1 MAAVLELPLTI
12 IPLFGSFEG
21 QRLITLPADVPL
33 VIGRLIDP
41 NESYVGTLRF
51 TSKVVSRRHAQ
62 LLFHDKKVYIQ
73 DIKSSSGTF
82 LNDERLSQQGVESQL
97 FQLHSG
103 DIVRLGED
111 CEVNG
116 VMHQSVCMK
125 VIIPQLDEELVSPIS
140 GSKNRISL
148 QPSLRASGDNLA
160 KSTSSL
166 LESSRSYDNFANLDA
181 SMDAGASLT
190 IDTQFK
196 YDIENEFNAVWA
208 SLTHG
213 LDSSVRKLKA
223 LARAHASTMMTQG
236 IYTPYSAKG
245 FASTSDLSNPRQ
257 SMQSFLST
265 SSSNEAIE
273 TARHRMSRM
282 PPHSATGSRAR
293 QTSALSTGSTPS
305 TVASMPSPS
314 QPLRELHRSPSV

>member
-41 NESYVGTLRF
+41 NESY
-51 TSKVVSRRHAQ
+51 
-62 LLFHDKKVYIQ
+62 VYIQ

-213 LDSSVRKLKA
+213 LDSSRNWVTCETNQRVEHRVDAEHCRIHA
-223 LARAHASTMMTQG
+223 LA
-236 IYTPYSAKG
+236 
-245 FASTSDLSNPRQ
+245 
-257 SMQSFLST
+257 
-265 SSSNEAIE
+265 
-273 TARHRMSRM
+273 
-282 PPHSATGSRAR
+282 
-293 QTSALSTGSTPS
+293 
-305 TVASMPSPS
+305 VAAAP
-314 QPLRELHRSPSV
+314 